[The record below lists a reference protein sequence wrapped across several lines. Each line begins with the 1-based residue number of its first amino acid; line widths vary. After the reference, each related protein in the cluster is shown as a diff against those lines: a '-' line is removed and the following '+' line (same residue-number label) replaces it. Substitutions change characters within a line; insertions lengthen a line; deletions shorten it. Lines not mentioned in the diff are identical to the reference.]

1 MAVNM
6 LNIPLAP
13 VSLKQIGSQVLGIS
27 WNDGHESKYQ
37 VRNIRLSCRCANC
50 VDEWTREKILKDE
63 TVPLDIRPKKM
74 ETVGRYALQIDW
86 SDGHN
91 TGIFTFEQLRSQ
103 CECESCLQKR
113 KSH

>member
-1 MAVNM
+1 MVS
-6 LNIPLAP
+6 LPLAP
-13 VSLKQIGSQVLGIS
+13 LSLRQLGPQELGIL

-37 VRNIRLSCRCANC
+37 VRNLRLSCRCANC

-91 TGIFTFEQLRSQ
+91 AGIFTFEQLRSH
-103 CECESCLQKR
+103 CECELCRVQK
-113 KSH
+113 KNH